1 TEPEGPEGTRA
12 RPGEGR
18 EADPRDAGE
27 SGGAS
32 RDERRGPCPGGDRGP
47 EGARSPG
54 SGPCREGERR
64 PVDRLRPA
72 RNEGSPP
79 KTGASGVGGAPRT
92 GAGTRPRR
100 EGGGGQ
106 SEGRGRESPRGP
118 AGTQGTRGRLG
129 QATRRRR
136 GSREGAQGA
145 DAGPPSRPERAGQGP
160 RRTR

>member
-1 TEPEGPEGTRA
+1 ERGDAEGADGP
-12 RPGEGR
+12 PG
-18 EADPRDAGE
+18 AGE
-27 SGGAS
+27 AS
-32 RDERRGPCPGGDRGP
+32 RRGRGGPR
-47 EGARSPG
+47 
-54 SGPCREGERR
+54 REGETPAATRSR
-64 PVDRLRPA
+64 TDTTGVGTEAARL
-72 RNEGSPP
+72 G
-79 KTGASGVGGAPRT
+79 GASGVEGAPRT

-160 RRTR
+160 RRTRTAGGASSR